1 MEWRC
6 AVSPCNNTTAVV
18 RRRMYFATILF
29 MLCTV
34 GVFSQDVVEPLRPS
48 FWKEYARHNW
58 LATLSNEFDSTQ
70 VEWSYGE
77 VRINY
82 PTDTQFVFLE
92 LTQQE
97 FFSGGWCC
105 SNRGIGQQGPDV
117 SLGES
122 ARTRPFMYNEGA
134 EIAFVRYVES
144 YTQARVHLTNEH
156 EPKPRLWRDLFC
168 LTKPD
173 EVRDTVD
180 VVLELV
186 DVASR
191 QRLVVLDSIRIL
203 AHPGKM
209 ILERTGTEPDKSV
222 RRLSLPTEYAGRAV
236 YVRPLPY
243 RWGPSPYG
251 LLQKKMQNENNLAH
265 LLYDEHRTSLK
276 NLHRTFRHPTW
287 YPDGTTPYDTVEAS
301 TRAEYLRFLRVNYQR
316 DSCLPPLFYRAGV
329 VGLTS
334 DEIKA
339 EIAAMNLLRYSSTC
353 YQSTQADTAWIV
365 STLLPSSL
373 EKEALAGSSPTSI
386 RPSLILTWDGTSIR
400 ASLHGTKS
408 ARNKF
413 IVYDVTGAELFRGT
427 FPPAP
432 FDGIELPVP
441 NSARGN
447 IFIRCILADGIE
459 VNGLVSRGS

>member
-1 MEWRC
+1 MSLSNIATVTHQGRACFTSAFIFIC
-6 AVSPCNNTTAVV
+6 AVGL
-18 RRRMYFATILF
+18 FAQE
-29 MLCTV
+29 V
-34 GVFSQDVVEPLRPS
+34 AEPLRPS

-58 LATLSNEFDSTQ
+58 LASLSNDFDSTQ

-77 VRINY
+77 VRIDY
-82 PTDTQFVFLE
+82 PNDTQFVFLE

-105 SNRGIGQQGPDV
+105 SNRGIGLQGADV

-122 ARTRPFMYNEGA
+122 ARTRPFTYKEGA
-134 EIAFVRYVES
+134 EVAFVRFVES
-144 YTQARVHLTNEH
+144 YTQASVHLTDSH
-156 EPKPRLWRDLFC
+156 EPKARLWRDFFC

-186 DVASR
+186 DAASR

-203 AHPGKM
+203 ARPGKM

-222 RRLSLPTEYAGRAV
+222 RRLRLPTEYAGRAV

-334 DEIKA
+334 DDIKA

-365 STLLPSSL
+365 STLLPTSL

-386 RPSLILTWDGTSIR
+386 RPSLNLTWDGTTIR
-400 ASLHGTKS
+400 VALHGTKS

-413 IVYDVTGAELFRGT
+413 IAYDIAGAELFRGT